1 MGSCRSQEIG
11 TTMFLDKFIY
21 PSTST
26 HHDIPTGG
34 FCDMW
39 SAINDWSNKNTGLES
54 KLREYMKYNVCFD
67 PIIVLHYQQQTWVF
81 HNMCPSS
88 GASKFRVITFLK

>member
-1 MGSCRSQEIG
+1 MGSCRSKEIG
-11 TTMFLDKFIY
+11 TTMFLENFIY

-54 KLREYMKYNVCFD
+54 KLKEYTKHNVCFESV
-67 PIIVLHYQQQTWVF
+67 IVLHYNRQTWVF
-81 HNMCPSS
+81 HNMCPNT
-88 GASKFRVITFLK
+88 GVSKFRVITL

>member
-1 MGSCRSQEIG
+1 MGSCRSKEIG
-11 TTMFLDKFIY
+11 ATIFLDNFIY
-21 PSTST
+21 PSTSK
-26 HHDIPTGG
+26 HQDIPTGG

-54 KLREYMKYNVCFD
+54 KLREYMKYNVCFES
-67 PIIVLHYQQQTWVF
+67 IIVLHYHQQTWVF

-88 GASKFRVITFLK
+88 GASKFRVITL